1 MKMSILEKSKNEI
14 KIEMDQTDMTLLHPL
29 VEELLKDKTVA
40 EAQYIIGHPVLE
52 KPVLRVRAKTG
63 KPETAIKRS
72 AKKLS
77 ETYGQMKELFEK
89 EI

>member
-29 VEELLKDKTVA
+29 VEELLKDKAVA

-52 KPVLRVRAKTG
+52 KPVLRVRTKTG